1 MRSFFSA
8 PQLKRGPLGSDGAPS
23 MRLLER
29 SSVLTALGVAAIAAL
44 VAWFL
49 FRTERTDALAVTVCA
64 QLYSAA
70 SASADTIR
78 IDGEIPLQRS
88 KGQLNP
94 LTCGA
99 LRVAYPKQFTRTPP

>member
-1 MRSFFSA
+1 
-8 PQLKRGPLGSDGAPS
+8 
-23 MRLLER
+23 MRLSER
-29 SSVLTALGVAAIAAL
+29 SSITALGVVTIAAV
-44 VAWFL
+44 VAWF
-49 FRTERTDALAVTVCA
+49 FARTDRSDAFAVTVCA

-70 SASADTIR
+70 SSRADTIR

-99 LRVAYPKQFTRTPP
+99 LRIAYPKRFADTRP

>member
-1 MRSFFSA
+1 
-8 PQLKRGPLGSDGAPS
+8 

-29 SSVLTALGVAAIAAL
+29 SSIVTTLGVAAIAAL
-44 VAWFL
+44 VAWF
-49 FRTERTDALAVTVCA
+49 FAGTERSDAFAVTVCA

-70 SASADTIR
+70 SSNADTIR
-78 IDGEIPLQRS
+78 IDGQIPLQRS

-99 LRVAYPKQFTRTPP
+99 LRVAYPKRFARPSS